1 MNIEREKNEMEERK
15 MQLMMKQLEP
25 SLQIGRKRAEVSDSE
40 SKRQA
45 IILDDEKEVNNDL
58 FNIKDL

>member
-1 MNIEREKNEMEERK
+1 